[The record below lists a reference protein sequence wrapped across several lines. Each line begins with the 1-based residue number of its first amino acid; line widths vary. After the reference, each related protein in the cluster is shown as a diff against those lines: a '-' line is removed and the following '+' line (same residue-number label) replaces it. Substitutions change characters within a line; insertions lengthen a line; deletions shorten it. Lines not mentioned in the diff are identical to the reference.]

1 MLTHPAPWLFFAPDW
16 DGDDVMDGLI
26 INCNIGV
33 TGMRWLAF
41 GCTALGGCFIRV
53 GRRVYDLM
61 DWRYELDG
69 MNR

>member
-1 MLTHPAPWLFFAPDW
+1 
-16 DGDDVMDGLI
+16 MDGLI

-33 TGMRWLAF
+33 TGTRWLAF